1 MDEKILIKKNHQNI
15 IRKVLLHLQLL
26 QVLIVLLLILLQKY
40 LKELPQ
46 KEKNLFLFL
55 IFGFLI
61 LFGIFINLLFLYIS
75 INHFMDLLRQHCS
88 KNLSKNNNKLITTTL
103 ENKES

>member
-1 MDEKILIKKNHQNI
+1 MCPLLFNNGRENFNQEKSSKYNQESSTTPTTTSIYTRDESWRILKIGREKTE
-15 IRKVLLHLQLL
+15 
-26 QVLIVLLLILLQKY
+26 KY
-40 LKELPQ
+40 LP
-46 KEKNLFLFL
+46 
-55 IFGFLI
+55 
-61 LFGIFINLLFLYIS
+61 LLFLYIS